1 MRSPMK
7 EALVTAAL
15 LYASAPTGRA
25 QVSPRSP
32 TKTAHVVPNFVS
44 VTDQVIRAPKPADW
58 LIHRGNYQAWRRAR
72 VSRQYLI

>member
-1 MRSPMK
+1 MRSPIK

-44 VTDQVIRAPKPADW
+44 VNDQVIRAPKPEDW
-58 LIHRGNYQAWRRAR
+58 LIHRGNYQA
-72 VSRQYLI
+72 